1 MDKLKIMLMLVIF
14 LMNTIFPINTFA
26 SELPLVSNNAIV
38 MEASTGK
45 VLYEKNSKQKM
56 YPASTTKL
64 WTAYLVIKHNNDL
77 NKKITVE
84 TDLSWVEPTSMFLQ
98 KGETFTIRE
107 LLEVMMLKSANDV
120 AVLLAV
126 ETSGSVENFARLMNE
141 EAKKIGCENTNF
153 VNPNGLP
160 DDNHYS
166 TAYDMA
172 LMSRESIKSKELM
185 EIVNTKEVRIP
196 GNEFYPHE
204 RVYKN
209 SNKFL
214 TGEGQME
221 YKGGLVDYKYDVVDG
236 FLCHFN
242 KHYIADESKTL
253 YINGIPKGTSAKE
266 LDDILSESYIIHE
279 VTKLVPSD
287 EDPNYL
293 FATVKFDFEEEAKQC
308 SQTLF
313 EIKGHH
319 VKVYNMETIE
329 SSKSSSGTDPSLVEE
344 EIAN

>member
-1 MDKLKIMLMLVIF
+1 MRFLKFITIVMFLKISLHFLLILMQSRRNYKSL
-14 LMNTIFPINTFA
+14 LERFPFTLICGWKPNSMSLNEFKMYIKQVLHEENVA
-26 SELPLVSNNAIV
+26 QSKYYI
-38 MEASTGK
+38 K
-45 VLYEKNSKQKM
+45 VLKY
-56 YPASTTKL
+56 YA
-64 WTAYLVIKHNNDL
+64 LVDFANEEDMN
-77 NKKITVE
+77 
-84 TDLSWVEPTSMFLQ
+84 
-98 KGETFTIRE
+98 R
-107 LLEVMMLKSANDV
+107 VMMN
-120 AVLLAV
+120 
-126 ETSGSVENFARLMNE
+126 R
-141 EAKKIGCENTNF
+141 
-153 VNPNGLP
+153 
-160 DDNHYS
+160 
-166 TAYDMA
+166 
-172 LMSRESIKSKELM
+172 
-185 EIVNTKEVRIP
+185 
-196 GNEFYPHE
+196 
-204 RVYKN
+204 
-209 SNKFL
+209 
-214 TGEGQME
+214 
-221 YKGGLVDYKYDVVDG
+221 KYDVVDG